1 MRKLNILFILLLSFT
16 TLIAQEKGLIVN
28 YSQQIKFDL
37 EKAKEE
43 VANSQN
49 KRVQNMV
56 NSALAGFSKNT
67 YPFQLITTAN
77 SSTYNR
83 VEKIDNRQSEGT
95 VTLSLGGGITPKY
108 IDLNNHIYYHKI
120 KNFDEEYEIKDSLTH
135 YDWQLTREK
144 KKVLGFDCKKAT
156 AKDGKKDII
165 AWYAPKLPYKS
176 GPDGVIGLPGLIL
189 ELTIKSNNKKQRV
202 AHLWATDVQ
211 IKDNIKI
218 EFPEF
223 ENPITQ
229 KDFQIKKTEMFN
241 KIIEMQSGGV
251 ETD

>member
-1 MRKLNILFILLLSFT
+1 MKKIGTLLILLLSVT
-16 TLIAQEKGLIVN
+16 TLIAQEKGIVVN

-43 VANSQN
+43 IANSQN
-49 KRVQNMV
+49 KRVQSMV
-56 NSALAGFSKNT
+56 NSALAGVSKNT
-67 YPFQLITTAN
+67 YPFQLITTVN

-83 VEKIDNRQSEGT
+83 IEKIDNRQNEGT
-95 VTLSLGGGITPKY
+95 VTLSLGGESTPKY
-108 IDLNNHIYYHKI
+108 IDLNNKIYYQKV

-135 YDWQLTREK
+135 YDWKITREA
-144 KKVLGFDCKKAT
+144 KKVLGFDCRKAT

-176 GPDGVIGLPGLIL
+176 GPDGITGLPGLIL

-211 IKDNIKI
+211 IKENINIK
-218 EFPEF
+218 FPEF

-229 KDFQIKKTEMFN
+229 KDFQIKREEMF
-241 KIIEMQSGGV
+241 KKFKEMQSQGV
-251 ETD
+251 EKD